1 MNLKQMLLPW
11 WGEPLEAPTHVSTR
25 TAPHAPHDSPTASSG
40 FPVSD
45 ASSDGMTPPP
55 KSSLLRHSV
64 TAEASAPAAALSVFR
79 HPSAQHE
86 MLLGQ
91 VLVGF
96 ELLRCKRR
104 SIGMVVS
111 PDGLTVRAPRW
122 ATWNDIEQALSDKS
136 RWICAKLVD
145 QRDKGQRQ
153 AAARITW
160 EEGGSIPYLGEPL
173 VMMWAPGQKGCTLV
187 EQQHGL
193 PGVAQ
198 RVLHVGVPA
207 AEQVQWAAEP
217 ARAATWMR
225 EHVLRW
231 LQGQALAHYRER
243 LAHFSP
249 AMGVQMKA
257 LKLSSARTRWGS
269 ASVDGTIRLQW
280 KLMHFSPAVIDYVV
294 VHELAHL
301 REMNHSPRFWQVV
314 AEALPDYEVPLEQL
328 RHAVIPE

>member
-11 WGEPLEAPTHVSTR
+11 WGEPQPEPAPPTPSGLPPRFPTS
-25 TAPHAPHDSPTASSG
+25 SPI
-40 FPVSD
+40 P
-45 ASSDGMTPPP
+45 DGMTPPL

-64 TAEASAPAAALSVFR
+64 TAETSTPAVALSVFR
-79 HPSAQHE
+79 HPAAQHE

-153 AAARITW
+153 AAARIAW
-160 EEGGSIPYLGEPL
+160 EEGGVLPYLGEPM
-173 VMMWAPGQKGCTLV
+173 VMMCVPGQKGCVLV
-187 EQQHGL
+187 EQQHDL
-193 PGVAQ
+193 PGVVR
-198 RVLHVGVPA
+198 RVLQVGVPL
-207 AEQVQWAAEP
+207 AEHASWAAVPE
-217 ARAATWMR
+217 RASTWMR
-225 EHVLRW
+225 EQVQRW
-231 LQGQALAHYRER
+231 LQGQALALYQAR
-243 LAHFSP
+243 LAHFS
-249 AMGVQMKA
+249 ARMGVQMKA

-280 KLMHFSPAVIDYVV
+280 KLMHFAPSVIDYVV

-314 AEALPDYEVPLEQL
+314 ADALPDYEVPLEHL
-328 RHAVIPE
+328 RHVVIPE